1 VSIGIWELLILS
13 ALFSIFV
20 FGTIAKKAG
29 FSRWFG
35 LLMLVPLV
43 NIVFI
48 WIFAFMKWPAV
59 DRTRTVDTH
68 RFK

>member
-1 VSIGIWELLILS
+1 MAIGIWELLIIS
-13 ALFSIFV
+13 ALYSVFV
-20 FGTIAKKAG
+20 FGAVARNAG

-48 WIFAFMKWPAV
+48 WIFAFVKWPAV
-59 DRTRTVDTH
+59 DEPR
-68 RFK
+68 